1 MVAACEDQRYP
12 PFSCRCVFAVV
23 VDWYRLSNV
32 FAVCSIAVIA
42 LAGVIGL
49 SNSSFFKTS
58 ISDKISMF
66 FFTACLS
73 PVLFHENPKP
83 EKRRGNDG
91 QGRKNG
97 QGRKRRSGEE

>member
-1 MVAACEDQRYP
+1 MI
-12 PFSCRCVFAVV
+12 SCYILWEVFAVV
-23 VDWYRLSNV
+23 VDWYRLSIV

-49 SNSSFFKTS
+49 SNSSFFKAS

-73 PVLFHENPKP
+73 PVLFLYGCDPVS
-83 EKRRGNDG
+83 RAG
-91 QGRKNG
+91 
-97 QGRKRRSGEE
+97 SGTPGGIRCGASYHS